1 MIYKSNNYL
10 SQSSKASI
18 VPFHE
23 LTELLQCFSI
33 LNYTCN
39 PHPAASKKLKNINK
53 TTANRPY
60 VCLPTFH
67 SKVCRKIKKILVVF
81 TIKKVYHIKINYRQ

>member
-1 MIYKSNNYL
+1 MLLNTQLYM
-10 SQSSKASI
+10 QSPSCRKQKI
-18 VPFHE
+18 
-23 LTELLQCFSI
+23 
-33 LNYTCN
+33 
-39 PHPAASKKLKNINK
+39 KNINK

-67 SKVCRKIKKILVVF
+67 SKVCGKINEILVVF